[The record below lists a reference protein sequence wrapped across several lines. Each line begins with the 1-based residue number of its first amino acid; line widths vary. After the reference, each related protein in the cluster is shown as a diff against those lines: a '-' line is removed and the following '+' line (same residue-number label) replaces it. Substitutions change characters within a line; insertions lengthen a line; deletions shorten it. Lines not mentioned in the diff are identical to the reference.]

1 MKDIYIYIM
10 GNIILLNDFVTNGF
24 KIEFVD
30 IIFLISIFFGVF
42 TIVSRNPIIS
52 LLFLIGLFI
61 NISGLLILVGYNFI
75 GLSYILVYLGA
86 VSILFLFILMLINIR
101 ISELLSEN
109 NNNIPLAILTVFIF
123 YNIVGQ
129 ILASSLTD
137 NTILS
142 NLSNWISELNIVQF
156 YRELFNIVDLK
167 QQIIIASSKAW
178 DSSIVE
184 FTHITGIGNIMYTS
198 YSIWLIISSLILLLG
213 MVGAIV
219 ITISQKTEKN

>member
-1 MKDIYIYIM
+1 MRDYFFFM
-10 GNIILLNDFVTNGF
+10 NNIILLNDFITNGF

-30 IIFLISIFFGVF
+30 IIFLLSILFGVF

-52 LLFLIGLFI
+52 VLFLIGLFI

-75 GLSYILVYLGA
+75 GLSYILVYVGA

-101 ISELLSEN
+101 ISELLSES
-109 NNNIPLAILTVFIF
+109 NNNIPLAILIVFIF
-123 YNIVGQ
+123 YNIIGQ
-129 ILASSLTD
+129 ILPTNLID

-142 NLSNWISELNIVQF
+142 YLSDSLSELYIVQF
-156 YRELFNIVDLK
+156 YKEFFNIVDLK
-167 QQIIIASSKAW
+167 QQISFASSKGW
-178 DSSIVE
+178 DSSLIE

-198 YSIWLIISSLILLLG
+198 YSIWLIISSVILLLG

-219 ITISQKTEKN
+219 ITISQKTEKS